1 MKKLEKLFLVAV
13 VLFSLWSLGY
23 QSSSAFAGV
32 PHLINY
38 QGKLTDTGGVPLEGS
53 YGLTFR
59 IYDAETG
66 GNLLWEETQNGV
78 VVQKGVFSVLLGSVN
93 NLGLTFDKAYF
104 LEIKVGSEVMSPR
117 QRITSAGYAI
127 RAESLDGPGKVGTK
141 AVDETNIGNDKSLVY
156 KTASGKYELEDNK
169 VTFANNI
176 QTAGVSG
183 VPNVG
188 DIVICTVTKTIT
200 PGKTILVIA
209 TGNFTTP
216 YESGYAYSAGIYDGA
231 HLIDQWVPQTVT
243 QNSNIPFVLQGVV
256 TGLSG
261 PVTFTLKLKISPPL
275 RTSPSY
281 PTGYGKLTVLEF

>member
-1 MKKLEKLFLVAV
+1 MKKIEKLFLVAV
-13 VLFSLWSLGY
+13 VLFSLWSMGY
-23 QSSSAFAGV
+23 LSASAFAAV

-78 VVQKGVFSVLLGSVN
+78 VVQKGVFSVLLGSVT
-93 NLGLTFDKAYF
+93 NLGLSFDKAYF

-141 AVDETNIGNDKSLVY
+141 AVDETNIGNGKSLVY
-156 KTASGKYELEDNK
+156 KTASGKYELEDVG

-176 QTAGVSG
+176 QETGVS
-183 VPNVG
+183 NAG
-188 DIVICTVTKTIT
+188 DILICSVTKTIT
-200 PGKTILVIA
+200 PGKTVLVMA
-209 TGNFTTP
+209 
-216 YESGYAYSAGIYDGA
+216 SGYFTASSPQPSMSYPITIYDGN
-231 HLIDQWVPQTVT
+231 HKIDQWIPDSQYISDGEK
-243 QNSNIPFVLQGVV
+243 NPFVLQGIV
-256 TGLSG
+256 TGLGGS
-261 PVTFTLKLKISPPL
+261 VTFTLKLQ
-275 RTSPSY
+275 PSSTRFGIPY
-281 PTGYGKLTVLEF
+281 PVGYGKLTVLEF